1 MKGQWPPRNF
11 YALFSSVS
19 LPWEVLPTVPTTVIV
34 PIFSPVVQIESADSV
49 VMSVRAITN
58 VDRTSSAVKAN
69 VQVVLLLVPVRTT
82 PNVDRAR
89 NAVMENASVVC
100 LLVPVRTTTNVTVAS
115 NAVIANA
122 SVVGP
127 LVPVRT
133 TTNVTVAS
141 SAVKVNALVNRLLV
155 TVRPTT
161 SVTLERIVVEEF
173 VPHTVVGVVE
183 LFQGLLS
190 ARLFSLPS

>member
-1 MKGQWPPRNF
+1 M
-11 YALFSSVS
+11 
-19 LPWEVLPTVPTTVIV
+19 
-34 PIFSPVVQIESADSV
+34 
-49 VMSVRAITN
+49 
-58 VDRTSSAVKAN
+58 
-69 VQVVLLLVPVRTT
+69 
-82 PNVDRAR
+82 DRAR
-89 NAVMENASVVC
+89 NAVMANALVVF

-115 NAVIANA
+115 NAVMANA

-141 SAVKVNALVNRLLV
+141 SAVKANALVNRPLA

-161 SVTLERIVVEEF
+161 SATLERIVVEEF

-183 LFQGLLS
+183 LLQGLLS
-190 ARLFSLPS
+190 AQLFSLPS

>member
-1 MKGQWPPRNF
+1 M
-11 YALFSSVS
+11 
-19 LPWEVLPTVPTTVIV
+19 
-34 PIFSPVVQIESADSV
+34 
-49 VMSVRAITN
+49 
-58 VDRTSSAVKAN
+58 
-69 VQVVLLLVPVRTT
+69 
-82 PNVDRAR
+82 DRAR
-89 NAVMENASVVC
+89 NAVMANALVVF

-115 NAVIANA
+115 NAVMANA

-141 SAVKVNALVNRLLV
+141 SAVKANALVNRPLA

-161 SVTLERIVVEEF
+161 SATLERIVVEEF

-183 LFQGLLS
+183 LLQGLLS
-190 ARLFSLPS
+190 ARLFSLPSSFLSYPAAAVLVARTTAIVHPALWSSQANSHNNKWSQPT

>member
-19 LPWEVLPTVPTTVIV
+19 LPWEVLPTVTTTVIV
-34 PIFSPVVQIESADSV
+34 PTISPVVQIKSADNV
-49 VMSVRAITN
+49 VLAVRMATT

-69 VQVVLLLVPVRTT
+69 VSVVFLLVPVRTT
-82 PNVDRAR
+82 SNVDRGR
-89 NAVMENASVVC
+89 NAVKANASVVL

-115 NAVIANA
+115 NAVKA
-122 SVVGP
+122 
-127 LVPVRT
+127 
-133 TTNVTVAS
+133 
-141 SAVKVNALVNRLLV
+141 NALVNRLLV

-161 SVTLERIVVEEF
+161 RVPLERIVVEEF

-183 LFQGLLS
+183 LLQGLLS